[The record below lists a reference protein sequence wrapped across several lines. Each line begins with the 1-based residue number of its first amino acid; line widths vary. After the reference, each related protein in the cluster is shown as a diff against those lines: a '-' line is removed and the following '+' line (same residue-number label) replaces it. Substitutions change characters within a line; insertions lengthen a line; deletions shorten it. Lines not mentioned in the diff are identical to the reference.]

1 MSMVTDQIVSL
12 QNQSEFTQA
21 NSNTSKSSGGVEYDY
36 TMFLTLMLEQLE
48 NQDPTEP
55 MDNSEW
61 LSQLAQYSTL
71 EQMTQMNSNMEDI
84 MTGLDGISSS
94 VGTNAVI
101 TQTMSLVGKE
111 VTIEYSETIKDENGE
126 PVTDENGTAQT
137 EEKTVSGVVTEA
149 KFEGGIG
156 YVKVGDEYYSIA
168 NVTSIREP
176 AESAEE
182 STASGGNAAVDAA
195 AAAYG
200 AQQKTR
206 STASIINDIL

>member
-1 MSMVTDQIVSL
+1 MSMVTDQITNL
-12 QNQSEFTQA
+12 QNQSEMYKA
-21 NSNTSKSSGGVEYDY
+21 NSQTTNNSNSIESDY
-36 TMFLTLMLEQLE
+36 TMFLTLMLKQLE

-61 LSQLAQYSTL
+61 LSQLAQYSSL

-84 MTGLDGISSS
+84 MTGLDSISSS

-111 VTIEYSETIKDENGE
+111 VTIEYSETVKDENGE
-126 PVTDENGTAQT
+126 PVLNEDGTAQT

-168 NVTSIREP
+168 NVTSIRE
-176 AESAEE
+176 AADKAEE
-182 STASGGNAAVDAA
+182 NSGNEAAEAA
-195 AAAYG
+195 AAAYS
-200 AQQKTR
+200 ARAKSR
-206 STASIINDIL
+206 STASIINDLL

>member
-1 MSMVTDQIVSL
+1 MSMVTDQITNL
-12 QNQSEFTQA
+12 QNQSEMYKA
-21 NSNTSKSSGGVEYDY
+21 NNSTTTSNEVESDY
-36 TMFLTLMLEQLE
+36 TMFLTLMLKQLE

-61 LSQLAQYSTL
+61 LSQLAQYSSL

-101 TQTMSLVGKE
+101 TQTLSLVGKE

-126 PVTDENGTAQT
+126 PVLNEDGTAQT
-137 EEKTVSGVVTEA
+137 EDKTVSGVVTEA
-149 KFEGGIG
+149 KFDGGIG
-156 YVKVGDEYYSIA
+156 YVKVGDEYYSIS

-176 AESAEE
+176 AETVE
-182 STASGGNAAVDAA
+182 TAASEAVDAA
-195 AAAYG
+195 AAVYS
-200 AQQKTR
+200 AQQKQR
-206 STASIINDIL
+206 STASIINGILK

>member
-1 MSMVTDQIVSL
+1 MSMVTDQITNL
-12 QNQSEFTQA
+12 QNQSEMYKA
-21 NSNTSKSSGGVEYDY
+21 NSQTTNNSNSIESDY
-36 TMFLTLMLEQLE
+36 TMFLTLMLKQLE

-61 LSQLAQYSTL
+61 LSQLAQYSSL

-84 MTGLDGISSS
+84 MTGLDSISSS

-111 VTIEYSETIKDENGE
+111 VTIEYSETVKDENGE
-126 PVTDENGTAQT
+126 PVLNEDGTAQT

-168 NVTSIREP
+168 NVTSIRE
-176 AESAEE
+176 AADKAEE
-182 STASGGNAAVDAA
+182 NSGNETAEAA
-195 AAAYG
+195 AAAYS
-200 AQQKTR
+200 ARAKSR
-206 STASIINDIL
+206 STASIINDLL